1 MITGIIQPIDKLN
14 RAIRLREPIGIYNIL
29 YPSQKRFVLDLSQPT
44 TIYIASPK
52 VGKTQGALLFMFGV
66 VTGQIPAK
74 MIPLNDTPDN
84 SEYILEFLL
93 KGENIYWFGAYH
105 STAMDAL
112 SRFQKLIIPYKNHNL
127 LKWKK
132 SSKEFEHIHFTEI
145 DVKVFFVSGVN
156 PNSVYG
162 REASIIFIDEAS
174 RYTPDFY
181 AMAFSIISKTNGR
194 CIMFGNYY
202 GENNQM
208 QQMANDSQRV
218 TVHQMTAQD
227 GVNEGILSLARL
239 EQIRQTMDLADFER
253 LYYLK
258 QDKSNSKRFFSLF
271 DEETHTK
278 EITYSHDYLI
288 KRSINN
294 ELWLSFDFGVTMC
307 GCIIAI
313 YNKNSNTL
321 EVIDEVIS
329 KGKGLIHCLND
340 LILKY
345 KNIFQKRKVFI
356 TGDVTGNTGKAT
368 NPQIT
373 DYRIIAKAFRE
384 HNLRKPTFKVP
395 SGADTNKIYRE
406 RLNVIFGATGT
417 ETKHPIHCYINK
429 ECKLLIRDLNF
440 VECTI
445 ERKTTSEKINLTK
458 TGKNSISKNVK
469 NDDLTHLGDMFKYL
483 CTVVFRKFNFG
494 LFLEH
499 LNLHDLKQ
507 MKPKEFKEV
516 E

>member
-1 MITGIIQPIDKLN
+1 MITGIIETVEQSNK
-14 RAIRLREPIGIYNIL
+14 AIRLSEPIGIYNIL
-29 YPSQKRFVLDLSQPT
+29 YPSQKRFILDVSQPT

-52 VGKTQGALLFMFGV
+52 VGKTQGALLYMFGV
-66 VTGQIPAK
+66 VCGMLPAK
-74 MIPLNDTPDN
+74 MIPVNETEDN
-84 SEYILEFLL
+84 TEYILEFLL

-112 SRFQKLIIPYKNHNL
+112 SRFQKLLIPYKNHPL

-145 DVKVFFVSGVN
+145 DVKVFFASGVN

-174 RYTPDFY
+174 RYSSDFY
-181 AMAFSIISKTNGR
+181 AMAFSIISKTKGR

-202 GENNQM
+202 GENNPM
-208 QQMANDSQRV
+208 QQMANDSERV

-227 GVNEGILSLARL
+227 GINEGILSLARL

-271 DEETHTK
+271 DEEQHTK
-278 EITYSHDYLI
+278 DIEYRDSYLQV
-288 KRSINN
+288 NN
-294 ELWLSFDFGVTMC
+294 NSRELWLSFDFGVTLC
-307 GCIIAI
+307 GCIVAV
-313 YNKNSNTL
+313 YHKQTNTL
-321 EVIDEVIS
+321 EIIDEIVS
-329 KGKGLIHCLND
+329 KGKGLLHCLNE

-345 KNIFQKRKVFI
+345 KPIFKSRTVRI
-356 TGDVTGNTGKAT
+356 TGDVTGNTGKT
-368 NPQIT
+368 IDPNRT
-373 DYRIIAKAFRE
+373 DYKIIKKAFRE
-384 HNLRKPTFKVP
+384 HGLRTPKFKVP
-395 SGADTNKIYRE
+395 SSADTNKIYRE
-406 RLNVIFGATGT
+406 RCNVIFGATGT
-417 ETKHPIHCYINK
+417 DTQNPIHCYINSS
-429 ECKLLIRDLNF
+429 CKLLIQDLNF

-445 ERKTTSEKINLTK
+445 ERKTTSEVIKQTK
-458 TGKNSISKNVK
+458 TGKNSISKNLK

-483 CTVVFRKFNFG
+483 CTVVFWKFNFG

-499 LNLHDLKQ
+499 LNIHDLKM
-507 MKPKEFKEV
+507 MKPKGLKEV